1 MNNYTELIDQ
11 YLNNEMSAAEK
22 LEFEAA
28 LKHNKALQ
36 TELEIQNNLMQ
47 SFSKLGLKQ
56 ELSRAFSKQKR
67 IRNLIKAGTIVL
79 SVAILAGISYYVVKS
94 VFEPKTKEKT
104 EIQSFKIQTD
114 KDTIIETEGGIVF
127 AIPAGAFDT
136 EEKEVDIEI
145 KEALIASDIMRMGL
159 STTSDGELLS
169 TAGMFSLE
177 GKSGGKKLGLKKAV
191 DASVPAEEINPK
203 MQLFDGVVDAKGNIN
218 WVNPKKIVRNLKTYD
233 LSELDFYPEN
243 YLPTLA
249 ALKLNSTDRRFTDS
263 LYYSFSG
270 FGIATIDDAYEKKK
284 EIRTDTIA
292 KSSPARDYFIRDRY
306 SADAAETVSPTNS
319 TYYEIDPSRIRA
331 IKSEQFKNTFIATK
345 EFEKRMVFM
354 HSTCTAKYLEVYL
367 QNLTKPLY
375 YSDSLCA
382 AMASGEV
389 KQKFLDFYKLKEG
402 GVEASEGLQRKLSHY
417 FAKKYKAF
425 KVASEKTWQKFAEE
439 REAKQLAADKKRM
452 DYQEIESMRNVKVFE
467 EEYCLNVV
475 DAYRQLGV
483 KAECPVRFRAPAP
496 HYYNISVTT
505 TGWKNLDQYV
515 YEATLNR
522 SSMRYV
528 EPDGREA
535 NITYS
540 PIQITLTNA
549 TEFDNTVVYLV
560 PDKLN
565 SFQKTNQNG
574 NLFTEKLNG
583 LLQYKIVALGFKNKK
598 PFYAEIDNARPQK
611 YSLTLNSISEKDLD
625 LKFKGLGKLKIKD
638 FALELGYQK
647 FEAEERVRILK
658 LNEQWNQLE
667 TIAKAVFKCYQSGEK
682 LPDLPK

>member
-36 TELEIQNNLMQ
+36 TEFEIQNNLMQ

-56 ELSRAFSKQKR
+56 DVSRAFIKQKR
-67 IRNLIKAGTIVL
+67 ISNLIKTGAIVL

-136 EEKEVDIEI
+136 DEKEVDIEI
-145 KEALIASDIMRMGL
+145 KEALTASDIMRMGL

-249 ALKLNSTDRRFTDS
+249 ALKLNSTNRRFTDS

-270 FGIATIDDAYEKKK
+270 FGIVDKFEVESMHKAKKTDSYEIKFAQLTTTDSYNT
-284 EIRTDTIA
+284 EI
-292 KSSPARDYFIRDRY
+292 
-306 SADAAETVSPTNS
+306 DAARARA
-319 TYYEIDPSRIRA
+319 YYEIDPSRIRA

-367 QNLTKPLY
+367 QNLTKPLFY
-375 YSDSLCA
+375 CDSLCA

-389 KQKFLDFYKLKEG
+389 KQKFLDLYKLQVG

-417 FAKKYKAF
+417 FTQKYKAF
-425 KVASEKTWQKFAEE
+425 KMASEKTWQKFAEE

-452 DYQEIESMRNVKVFE
+452 DYQEIEAMRNEKVFV

-483 KAECPVRFRAPAP
+483 KAECPVRFRAPTP
-496 HYYNISVTT
+496 HYYNVSVTT
-505 TGWKNLDQYV
+505 AGWKNLDQYV

-638 FALELGYQK
+638 FALELGFQK